1 MENFI
6 QLLIQ
11 GILVGM
17 SYAVLAAGLT
27 LIFGVMN
34 IINFAHAAFAV
45 LAMYLPTFWFLEWW
59 GIDPFISAIIA
70 LPIFFVLGYL
80 VQRLLLIRVITGVVN
95 ETSTLIMTMGFSLL
109 IENLILIGWSGA
121 PRIINQ
127 SYTTATW
134 RFGEVLINHAQ
145 TYSMFGSIL
154 LIVALYVILNK
165 TIIGK
170 SIKAASDDPQ
180 GCAYMGISLSKVYGV
195 AFGLAIAITGAG
207 GCLMATYRPFNPF
220 FAESIIVLLF
230 ASVVLGGLGS
240 IPGAVIGALIIG
252 IVQQL
257 SSLVVAVSLQNVA
270 VFLIFVGFLYLR
282 PQGLFGK
289 KGRAI

>member
-80 VQRLLLIRVITGVVN
+80 VQRLLLIQVITGVVN

-134 RFGEVLINHAQ
+134 RFGDVLINHAQ

-170 SIKAASDDPQ
+170 SIKPASDDPQ